1 MSSIKRTV
9 HAGHSVQHMYQLIND
24 IPAYPAFVPGCIKAQ
39 VLAQQEHQ
47 ITASLWLS
55 WAGIQKTMTTQN
67 HLVPNESIR
76 LQLIE
81 GPLRYLNGGW
91 YLRPLT
97 SHTCQITLD
106 LQFELKSPWL
116 DYLFGCLFKEL
127 VSHMT
132 MAFTQRAAV
141 IYGCHHNG

>member
-9 HAGHSVQHMYQLIND
+9 QADHSVQQMYQLIND
-24 IPAYPAFVPGCIKAQ
+24 IPAYPAFVPGCIAAR
-39 VLAQQEHQ
+39 VLAQQAHQ

-55 WAGIQKTMTTQN
+55 QAGIQKMMTTQN
-67 HLVPNESIR
+67 HLVPYESIT

-81 GPLRYLNGGW
+81 GPFRYLSGGW
-91 YLRPLT
+91 YLQPLT

-106 LQFELKSPWL
+106 LQFELNSPWL
-116 DYLFGCLFKEL
+116 DYLFGFLFKEL
-127 VSHMT
+127 LNRMT

-141 IYGCHHNG
+141 IYGCHHNR

>member
-9 HAGHSVQHMYQLIND
+9 YADHSVQQMYQLIND

-47 ITASLWLS
+47 MMASLWLS
-55 WAGIQKTMTTQN
+55 FAGIQKTMTTQN
-67 HLVPNESIR
+67 HLIPYESIT
-76 LQLIE
+76 LQLID
-81 GPLRYLNGGW
+81 GPLRHLSGGW
-91 YLRPLT
+91 YLRPFT
-97 SHTCQITLD
+97 PQTCEITLD
-106 LQFELKSPWL
+106 LQFELNSPRL

-127 VSHMT
+127 VSRMT

-141 IYGCHHNG
+141 LYGCHYYS